1 MSSFRESISA
11 FGPHRYK
18 IAVSTASAAAI
29 ACAVFGS
36 TMGQTPS
43 AYGAVLG
50 MSTLAS
56 QHPAAAKAA
65 TAPKPASAPHS
76 APATTAPA
84 TTAPAM
90 RAEHELP
97 EPREAVTTAPAA
109 PAPVA
114 TKAATAPQKANPYAG
129 QSAYQIAQQIVPA
142 SQFAAF
148 SWIITRE
155 SGWDVTA
162 TNPSSGAY
170 GLGQAL
176 PASKMAPYGSDYLT
190 NPATQIKWAL
200 AYMNGR
206 YGSPDAAQAFW
217 ESHGWY

>member
-11 FGPHRYK
+11 FGPHKHK
-18 IAVSTASAAAI
+18 IAVSTVSAAAI

-43 AYGAVLG
+43 AYGVAMG
-50 MSTLAS
+50 KSTLAS
-56 QHPAAAKAA
+56 QHPVAGKAA
-65 TAPKPASAPHS
+65 TAPKPA
-76 APATTAPA
+76 PATHSAPA

-90 RAEHELP
+90 RAEREVP
-97 EPREAVTTAPAA
+97 EARPAATTAPATTAAPAVTTAA
-109 PAPVA
+109 PAP
-114 TKAATAPQKANPYAG
+114 KKANPYAG
-129 QSAYQIAQQIVPA
+129 ESAYQIAQQIVPA

-176 PASKMAPYGSDYLT
+176 PASKMAGYGSDYLT

-206 YGSPDAAQAFW
+206 YGSPNAAQAFW
-217 ESHGWY
+217 QSHGWY